1 MHDENARI
9 RGFLVKTDSGRWAI
23 EYEEDGG
30 GEWEITSGE
39 VFEYNLGDGWKRT
52 RMEHARPGGY
62 YPVDGATL
70 HQGLPARI
78 PRV

>member
-1 MHDENARI
+1 MQDENARA

-23 EYEEDGG
+23 ETER
-30 GEWEITSGE
+30 GEWDLTSGD

-52 RMEHARPGGY
+52 RMEHAHPGGY

-78 PRV
+78 PRY